1 MAILVNEL
9 WTANNPALNW
19 DYLYREDWAE
29 HAWLD
34 WYFRTDYYISAPTS
48 IWLGD
53 PYKEIYV
60 LSKHAEAQ
68 NLKAGRITC
77 WVRSQIAG
85 VGQPNVY
92 IGVTGVGDVGIRLQ
106 LIHANKIWYRTRF
119 TWWQENG
126 QTAVKKEIWDGSNW
140 VEGDTDY
147 YDPMT
152 GDTNRVGIGS
162 QPQSVGDLRWYDDTI
177 IEIVTILPTVTTDPA
192 VVNATLADLNGTLSN
207 DGGEACDC
215 GFQWGE
221 TIAYE
226 HGATPPQ
233 TKTTGQSFSQIIE
246 GLSPSTT
253 YHFKAFAT
261 NAAGTSHGADVT
273 LTTEAAIPD
282 VIVPTVDTIGAA
294 SITPW
299 SGTVLGRL
307 TDDGGEA
314 CEVRFQW
321 GETIAYGNNTSWQT
335 GKITGDDFEQ
345 TITGLDP
352 YTLYHFRAQAK
363 NTMGI
368 ASGVDMTFMTIEAPV
383 FSRAYALAREEL

>member
-1 MAILVNEL
+1 MAV
-9 WTANNPALNW
+9 AA
-19 DYLYREDWAE
+19 
-29 HAWLD
+29 
-34 WYFRTDYYISAPTS
+34 
-48 IWLGD
+48 
-53 PYKEIYV
+53 
-60 LSKHAEAQ
+60 
-68 NLKAGRITC
+68 
-77 WVRSQIAG
+77 
-85 VGQPNVY
+85 
-92 IGVTGVGDVGIRLQ
+92 
-106 LIHANKIWYRTRF
+106 
-119 TWWQENG
+119 
-126 QTAVKKEIWDGSNW
+126 
-140 VEGDTDY
+140 
-147 YDPMT
+147 
-152 GDTNRVGIGS
+152 
-162 QPQSVGDLRWYDDTI
+162 
-177 IEIVTILPTVTTDPA
+177 VTTDPA

-221 TIAYE
+221 TEAYE

-273 LTTEAAIPD
+273 LTTEAANPA

-383 FSRAYALAREEL
+383 FSRAYALSREEL